1 MNISRL
7 RMLNYYKSHF
17 LIKPE
22 FLYATA
28 AISGGPVLDAD
39 RTIHEFII
47 RGHLIVQQVQ
57 VDGQLLE
64 KGHLCF
70 WVLFQ
75 PESIAACGVIRAC
88 HARHEATETSSESL
102 A

>member
-1 MNISRL
+1 MNITRL

-22 FLYATA
+22 FLNATA
-28 AISGGPVLDAD
+28 SIGGSPVLAAY

-57 VDGQLLE
+57 IDGQLLE

-70 WVLFQ
+70 WVFFQ
-75 PESIAACGVIRAC
+75 PESVAVCSTC
-88 HARHEATETSSESL
+88 HARHEAAEASSGSL